1 MLRAGGL
8 HGRAHQRDP
17 QGRDTV
23 VVAQEPPGGVLVPPG
38 SVVGLRTRSGV
49 QPYGAPRQLRLG
61 RGPTT
66 AAYHMVAPDPA
77 RHRLTVGRE
86 PAAVEIT
93 VGSTPG

>member
-1 MLRAGGL
+1 M
-8 HGRAHQRDP
+8 
-17 QGRDTV
+17 
-23 VVAQEPPGGVLVPPG
+23 
-38 SVVGLRTRSGV
+38 